1 MFTTNGAAGLGMS
14 GNFVMDSAT
23 TLMLGVIYG
32 AIGMGYLVYARQQR
46 KGVALI
52 SGVGLIVIPYLIPG
66 VVWLI
71 VAGVV
76 LVALPFW
83 VRY

>member
-1 MFTTNGAAGLGMS
+1 
-14 GNFVMDSAT
+14 MDSAT
-23 TLMLGVIYG
+23 TLMLGVLYG
-32 AIGMGYLVYARQQR
+32 AIGMGFLVYARQQR
-46 KGVALI
+46 KGVALF
-52 SGVGLIVIPYLIPG
+52 SGVGLIVIPYVIPG